1 MNYGKNST
9 RKREKELTSKGTMI
23 CKKFTIIFL
32 KTLLVCLL
40 AIFIIGGCAGFG
52 ILKGVIDAAP
62 EINLRCCI
70 DYSL

>member
-32 KTLLVCLL
+32 KTLLV
-40 AIFIIGGCAGFG
+40 
-52 ILKGVIDAAP
+52 
-62 EINLRCCI
+62 
-70 DYSL
+70 